1 MSRSSR
7 FFSFVAIFA
16 LFAAASADA
25 FAQTAPPP
33 RRGPGSPP
41 VRTGSRSAGRADIRP
56 IPSDRYYRGVKLI
69 EEGDFTKAALFYQE
83 ELRDA
88 VRIGT
93 DQWLDSLCY
102 YAMLGEACYQAG
114 ELDDALRELTW
125 IVESQP
131 APFNARLTRSS
142 ILIEKGRFGEAIV
155 DCDWLIANGDEAA
168 CAGAFNNRGVAK
180 LAVGRD
186 EEAAVDFETA

>member
-1 MSRSSR
+1 MSRSRR

-25 FAQTAPPP
+25 FAQTAPP
-33 RRGPGSPP
+33 RRGPNSPP
-41 VRTGSRSAGRADIRP
+41 ARVGSRSAGRADIRP

-88 VRIGT
+88 VRLGT

-114 ELDDALRELTW
+114 ELDEALTN
-125 IVESQP
+125 
-131 APFNARLTRSS
+131 FNA
-142 ILIEKGRFGEAIV
+142 A
-155 DCDWLIANGDEAA
+155 
-168 CAGAFNNRGVAK
+168 
-180 LAVGRD
+180 LALALQYPKFHRPLHGKRQLD
-186 EEAAVDFETA
+186 HHQQR